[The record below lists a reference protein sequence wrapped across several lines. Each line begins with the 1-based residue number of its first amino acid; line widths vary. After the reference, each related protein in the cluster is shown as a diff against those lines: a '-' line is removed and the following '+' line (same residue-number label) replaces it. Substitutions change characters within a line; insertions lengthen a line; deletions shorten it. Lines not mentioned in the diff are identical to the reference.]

1 MSMKKSTAVTMTAIF
16 GLLPLLAACSA
27 STPSESP
34 SPSASTSDPS
44 ASPSDT
50 PEANPYETKYDIEF
64 FVPTG
69 NGGSIPTGDSDF
81 VKKTIDEKFNVNFT
95 VTHMAS
101 GPDSTNRMNVRFAS
115 NTAPDLA
122 VVAGRDS
129 QTYAKDG
136 LVADLRPYLTPE
148 AMPNYFKWISET
160 ELQGYYTIEGVEDGL
175 RAPAP
180 FNLRPYTAWYIR
192 KDWLDNLGLS
202 IPTNYEETLEVMRAF
217 TFDDPDGNGNADTYG
232 FSTSGNGANVG
243 FDWPQWVHNGFYSSM
258 YVDEGQLI
266 DAGSHPD
273 TGKVLGEI
281 KDLIAE
287 KVVDPNWFLNKGSDH
302 LNRLIEGK
310 VGIVKAGGREFALE
324 SVETS
329 AVSRARQINPEA
341 DIVPFNPFPDAK
353 GITSA
358 PQGSWGFVIP
368 IQLAEKEPDKVKRIM
383 DILDF
388 LASPD
393 GFLLTNYGLEGESYT
408 RDGDTVTL
416 KPDVINQINADNG
429 KFLEIYNFFTRV
441 SDTTPIGL
449 EIINPDETDRDRE
462 IIAEI
467 SSYKYVPYTG
477 GPYVTPP
484 AGVNIADYR
493 KEMNATHANIVFGD
507 LELEKWPEYLEELLT
522 KHKGRE
528 IFETYTRQIEE
539 GGGFENAKNFQPN

>member
-1 MSMKKSTAVTMTAIF
+1 MSIKKTTAVTMTAIF
-16 GLLPLLAACSA
+16 GLMPVLAACS
-27 STPSESP
+27 SNTPTPSP
-34 SPSASTSDPS
+34 SPASTNNQPGASTAPEEPS
-44 ASPSDT
+44 AGNYD
-50 PEANPYETKYDIEF
+50 TKYDIEF

-69 NGGSIPTGDSDF
+69 TGGSIPSADKDF
-81 VKKTIDEKFNVNFT
+81 VKKAIDEKFNVNWT

-101 GPDSTNRMNVRFAS
+101 GPDSTNKMNVRFAS

-148 AMPNYFKWISET
+148 AMPHYFQWISES
-160 ELQGYYTIEGVEDGL
+160 ELQGYYTIDGTEDGL
-175 RAPAP
+175 RAPTP

-202 IPTNYEETLEVMRAF
+202 IPANYEETIEAMRQF
-217 TFDDPDGNGNADTYG
+217 TFNDPDQNGNNDTYG

-243 FDWPQWVHNGFYSSM
+243 FDWPQWVNNGFYSSM
-258 YVDEGQLI
+258 YIDEGELI

-273 TGKVLGEI
+273 AGKVLQEI
-281 KDLIAE
+281 KDLIEE

-310 VGIVKAGGREFALE
+310 VGIVKAGGRDFALE
-324 SVETS
+324 GVETS
-329 AVSRARQINPEA
+329 AINRARQINPNSE
-341 DIVPFNPFPDAK
+341 IVPFNPFPDAK
-353 GITSA
+353 GITVA
-358 PQGSWGFVIP
+358 PQGSWGFVVP
-368 IQLAEKEPDKVKRIM
+368 IQLAQKEPDKVKRMM

-388 LASPD
+388 LASPE
-393 GFLLTNYGLEGESYT
+393 GFLLTHYGLEGESYT

-416 KPDVINQINADNG
+416 IPDVIYKLNGENG
-429 KFLEIYNFFTRV
+429 KFLEIYDFFTRV

-449 EIINPDETDRDRE
+449 EIINPDETDRDRQIIEE
-462 IIAEI
+462 IT
-467 SSYKYVPYTG
+467 SYKYVPYTG

-484 AGVNIADYR
+484 AGINIADYR
-493 KEMNATHANIVFGD
+493 KEMNSVHAKIVFGD
-507 LELEKWPEYLEELLT
+507 LPADNWPDYLEELLT

-528 IFETYTRQIEE
+528 IFENYTRQIRE
-539 GGGFENAKNFQPN
+539 GGGFDNVK